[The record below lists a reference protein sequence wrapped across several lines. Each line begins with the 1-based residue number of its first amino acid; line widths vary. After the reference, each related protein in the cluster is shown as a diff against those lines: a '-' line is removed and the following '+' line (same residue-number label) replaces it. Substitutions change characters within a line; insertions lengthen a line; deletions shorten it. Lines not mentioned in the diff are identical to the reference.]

1 MAIDFT
7 TNLDFE
13 TRNPDVKKHYLREQ
27 MLEGQPTQKKN
38 NKKLNKE
45 DNYLRIN

>member
-7 TNLDFE
+7 TNLDSE

-27 MLEGQPTQKKN
+27 MLEVQPTKKKPRN
-38 NKKLNKE
+38 SIK
-45 DNYLRIN
+45 RILFG

>member
-27 MLEGQPTQKKN
+27 MLEGQPTK

-45 DNYLRIN
+45 DTLGTN